1 MSEVEELH
9 LAPEAAMISERV
21 IVSPAKGR
29 FIPHPPEIFTT
40 EGEWI
45 EAGQTVAE
53 IRAGAEIRPVVSAFT
68 GWMMGML
75 AIAGQPVAVG
85 DRLFRI
91 RP

>member
-1 MSEVEELH
+1 MPEVDEIYIH
-9 LAPEAAMISERV
+9 PEVASIYERV
-21 IVSPAKGR
+21 IVAPAKGR
-29 FIPHPPEIFTT
+29 FIPRPAEIFTT
-40 EGEWI
+40 EGEWV

-53 IRAGAEIRPVVSAFT
+53 IDAAGEVHEVVSAFT

-75 AIAGQPVAVG
+75 AVAGQPVAPG